1 MGNSMGSVYGFK
13 VNKDN
18 FDGTYDFFY
27 YFDDDKPTDHS
38 VTSLDVNSQ
47 GLIAVAGLNQKA
59 LVLSVPD
66 IAPGNFNLLH
76 NLS

>member
-1 MGNSMGSVYGFK
+1 MGSVYGFK

-27 YFDDDKPTDHS
+27 YLEGTKPEDHQ
-38 VTSLDVNSQ
+38 VTSLDVSSQ
-47 GLIAVAGLNQKA
+47 GLIAVAGLVEKA

-66 IAPGNFNLLH
+66 IAPGQFKL
-76 NLS
+76 